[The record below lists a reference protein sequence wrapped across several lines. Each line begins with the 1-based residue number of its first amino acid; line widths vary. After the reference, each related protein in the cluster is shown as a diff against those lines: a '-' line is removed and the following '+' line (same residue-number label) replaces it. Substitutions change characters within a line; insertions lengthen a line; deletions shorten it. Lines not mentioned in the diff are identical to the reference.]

1 VEELKNGTELHKTH
15 HIVGQYM
22 YFVHKIT
29 ALLAI
34 HNILKSFVP
43 NCGMWADQTEYDF
56 QSILKGPEEQL
67 ISAFLHTIEGF
78 IEREVCEVYKLSSV
92 AVETIINDTGT
103 PAGWYP
109 LITGYDALPTLPA
122 DHALLSLPQELL
134 DYLTAHE
141 RITPADKE
149 LASIKADLRILY
161 EAGSGAKNVEQEE
174 TGEPPEDSGSEEE
187 IASGAYV
194 PIPTETFLEE
204 LSVKMQLHPISIY
217 WLLEELKAE
226 GARCKSEELR
236 VVAHLSRMACSV
248 L

>member
-1 VEELKNGTELHKTH
+1 
-15 HIVGQYM
+15 M